1 MSAQSKN
8 YEEFLVV
15 WTEEADGDE
24 DEQES
29 SFSTDKEESQYNL
42 GLSGTQVR

>member
-29 SFSTDKEESQYNL
+29 STDKEESQYNL